1 MAYYKDIKL
10 ESVENG
16 YFLSYY
22 ECEKNGTGPF
32 MNDILRLKEYAYQDD
47 QLDEA
52 VDKIKAMKAKNKKGY
67 K

>member
-1 MAYYKDIKL
+1 MSEYKDIRL
-10 ESVENG
+10 EAVENG
-16 YFLSYY
+16 YVLRYC

-32 MNDILRLKEYAYQDD
+32 VNDILRPKEYVYQDD

-52 VDKIKAMKAKNKKGY
+52 VAKIKAMKAKNKKGY